1 MTATVPS
8 NASDIN
14 MVTRLPLPA
23 MNKIKVL
30 AWWLAWGQLVSFVIL
45 CHEVLNVETK
55 IPNCNVIPLKLWTY
69 VKNIPVLSEIC

>member
-1 MTATVPS
+1 MKFDLRYYKYLRKNIVTITITATVPS

-30 AWWLAWGQLVSFVIL
+30 AWWLALGQYVSFVIL
-45 CHEVLNVETK
+45 
-55 IPNCNVIPLKLWTY
+55 Y
-69 VKNIPVLSEIC
+69 VMKF